1 MNRLKSARASGTLGV
16 AALAFIASPFAVAA
30 DSGWYVGGN
39 VGLSEA
45 TIDDKRITRSLLDQG
60 FATASMDD
68 DESDIGYKLFGG
80 YQFNRY
86 VALEGGY
93 FDLGKFSFT
102 ATTTGPDGT
111 LNGDIALNGVNA
123 DVVGFLP
130 LGEKL
135 AVTGRVGANYARAK
149 ASFSGTGAV
158 TVLDPSPSNRDTG
171 YKFGL
176 GLQYDVTESLGLR
189 AEAER
194 YRIDDTVGN
203 KGDVDLYSA
212 GLVYRFG
219 RNTPAPV
226 AYVAAAA
233 PVVVTPQPQPVA
245 VPPPPPPPRAL
256 KVNFSADSLFDFDKA
271 VLRPAGKQDLDKF
284 AADLRGANFDVITIT
299 GHTDRIGSHE
309 YNTDLST
316 RRAEAVKTY
325 LVESAGLPAGKISAT
340 GVDGSNPVTTAGE
353 CQGTKAT
360 KQLIACLQPD
370 RRVEVEVSG
379 TR

>member
-1 MNRLKSARASGTLGV
+1 MDTLKSARASGTLGV
-16 AALAFIASPFAVAA
+16 AALVVIASPFAMAA
-30 DSGWYVGGN
+30 NSGWYVGGN
-39 VGLSEA
+39 IGQSEA
-45 TIDDKRITRSLLDQG
+45 TIDDKRITRSLLDIPV
-60 FATASMDD
+60 TTVSVDD
-68 DESDIGYKLFGG
+68 DESDVGYKLFGG

-86 VALEGGY
+86 FALEAGY

-111 LNGDIALNGVNA
+111 LKGDIEINGVNLDA
-123 DVVGFLP
+123 VGFLP
-130 LGEKL
+130 FGEKF
-135 AVTGRVGANYARAK
+135 AAFGRVGVNYADAQD
-149 ASFSGTGAV
+149 SFSGTGAV
-158 TVLDPSPSNRDTG
+158 TVLDPSPSERGTS

-176 GLQYDVTESLGLR
+176 GLQYAVTESFGLR

-194 YRIDDTVGN
+194 YRIDDAVGN

-219 RNTPAPV
+219 RHTPAP
-226 AYVAAAA
+226 AA
-233 PVVVTPQPQPVA
+233 PVARAVPVVAPPPPQPVA
-245 VPPPPPPPRAL
+245 ATPPPPPPRPL
-256 KVNFSADSLFDFDKA
+256 KVSFSADSLFDFDKA
-271 VLRPAGKQDLDKF
+271 ILRPAGKQDLDKF
-284 AADLRGANFDVITIT
+284 AADLRGANFEVITIT

-309 YNTDLST
+309 YNTELST

-325 LVESAGLPAGKISAT
+325 LVESAGIPADKISAR
-340 GVDGSNPVTTAGE
+340 GMDGSDPVTTPGE